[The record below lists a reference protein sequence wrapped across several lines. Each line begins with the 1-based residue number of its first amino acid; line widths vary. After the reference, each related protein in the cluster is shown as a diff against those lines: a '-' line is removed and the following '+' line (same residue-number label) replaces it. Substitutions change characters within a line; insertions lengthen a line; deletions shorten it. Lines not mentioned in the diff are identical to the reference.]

1 MHANC
6 PIRLALAVLLALPLL
21 VHATSGDAPRFSV
34 KGELKPV
41 AASADGRFALSGQ
54 ARVTAQPT
62 SADGRF
68 GLKSALASC
77 DPLDTIL
84 FRNGFEGP

>member
-1 MHANC
+1 MHAIR
-6 PIRLALAVLLALPLL
+6 PPRLAMVLLLALPLL
-21 VHATSGDAPRFSV
+21 AHAASGDAPRFRV
-34 KGELKPV
+34 QGELKPV

-54 ARVTAQPT
+54 ARLTAQPT

-68 GLKSALASC
+68 GLKSVLASC

>member
-1 MHANC
+1 MRK
-6 PIRLALAVLLALPLL
+6 IRPPRFALALLLALPLL
-21 VHATSGDAPRFSV
+21 VHAASGDAPRFRV
-34 KGELKPV
+34 QGELKPV

-54 ARVTAQPT
+54 ARLTAQPT

-84 FRNGFEGP
+84 FRNGFESP

>member
-6 PIRLALAVLLALPLL
+6 PLRLALAVLLALPLL
-21 VHATSGDAPRFSV
+21 AHAANGDAPRFRV
-34 KGELKPV
+34 QGELKPV
-41 AASADGRFALSGQ
+41 AVSADGRFALSGQ

-68 GLKSALASC
+68 GLKSVLASC

-84 FRNGFEGP
+84 FRNGFESP